1 MNSQPQNNNLPTNTS
16 NNETTSQ
23 HKTMAMLI
31 YILGIFFP
39 ILAPLIIWALMKDE
53 SELIDKCGKEALN
66 FHISFLIYFIISLL
80 LTVILIG
87 FPLII
92 ALSVAALVLNIIAG
106 IQAYEAKVYR
116 VPLTIRF
123 IT

>member
-106 IQAYEAKVYR
+106 IIFFV
-116 VPLTIRF
+116 LCF
-123 IT
+123 